1 MNSLL
6 EKKKKKKPLNKLA
19 YFLLA
24 SKFENLEHSIS
35 FLIFGSEIF
44 VRFFATRKIIDA
56 IDYLKSIAPT
66 IVKYTC

>member
-1 MNSLL
+1 
-6 EKKKKKKPLNKLA
+6 LA